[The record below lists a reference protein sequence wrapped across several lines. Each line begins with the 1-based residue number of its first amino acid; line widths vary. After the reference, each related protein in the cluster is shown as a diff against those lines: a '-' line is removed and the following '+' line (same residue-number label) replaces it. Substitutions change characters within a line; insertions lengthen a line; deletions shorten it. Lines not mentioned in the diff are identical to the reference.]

1 MNINKIIIFM
11 KTFKYAMI
19 ALVFLIAGFLLG
31 QSYNL
36 PFLPKISNPQGDE
49 QNQQIAQT
57 VTYVINYGAN
67 EISEF
72 QDVSFAPG
80 DTVLDL
86 LTRLA
91 QENNFILTTKDYD
104 NLGVLVVKI
113 GDKENNQDNK
123 YWQYEVNGVQPQIG
137 SSQYQLQ
144 SGERIEWKFEE
155 FKSE

>member
-1 MNINKIIIFM
+1 M
-11 KTFKYAMI
+11 KTFKYVMV

-137 SSQYQLQ
+137 SSQYQPQ

>member
-1 MNINKIIIFM
+1 MV
-11 KTFKYAMI
+11 

-137 SSQYQLQ
+137 SSQYQPQ

>member
-1 MNINKIIIFM
+1 M

>member
-1 MNINKIIIFM
+1 M
-11 KTFKYAMI
+11 KTFKYVMV